1 MRQVFIVLLAGAAL
15 LLAAMP
21 LSTPRI
27 AWPFIV
33 QCQGVSGP
41 WAEARDWIGSLQGW
55 PDSCAA
61 LAWRAAVKRAKG
73 EPVPTA
79 YL

>member
-27 AWPFIV
+27 AWPFMV

-55 PDSCAA
+55 PDSKGA
-61 LAWRAAVKRAKG
+61 LIWRATIKRAEG
-73 EPVPTA
+73 VPLPTA
-79 YL
+79 CL